1 MPDASVND
9 INAVADVD
17 VRDGDLIIIDGPGQW
32 MEFED
37 RQTKEIRKRL
47 RIPII
52 CTDGVPKDITMNE
65 TSRKRII
72 EGYGKSTEEWTG
84 KKLLVTIVTKD
95 VFGQLKK
102 IIYLN
107 PVKG

>member
-52 CTDGVPKDITMNE
+52 
-65 TSRKRII
+65 
-72 EGYGKSTEEWTG
+72 
-84 KKLLVTIVTKD
+84 
-95 VFGQLKK
+95 
-102 IIYLN
+102 
-107 PVKG
+107 